1 MEIKIDRY
9 TKAILTLIAVGL
21 FLNAYSGAGSPVAA
35 VLDPAPAFAD
45 NVGMG
50 STLSGGTQPGQ
61 RFITASPDGKTVYF
75 WFREE
80 DKQWYDRDKIM
91 YLGSETVSE

>member
-1 MEIKIDRY
+1 MEFKVDRFTKI
-9 TKAILTLIAVGL
+9 ILTMIALGL
-21 FLNAYSGAGSPVAA
+21 FFNAFKGDVASLA
-35 VLDPAPAFAD
+35 TAFDPEPAYAD
-45 NVGMG
+45 VVGMG
-50 STLSGGTQPGQ
+50 SKLTSGTQSGQ

-91 YLGSETVSE
+91 YLGSETVKD

>member
-9 TKAILTLIAVGL
+9 TKIVLTLIALGL
-21 FLNAYSGAGSPVAA
+21 FANALKSEISTINTPFNPQ
-35 VLDPAPAFAD
+35 PAIAD

-50 STLSGGTQPGQ
+50 SVMKGSQPGQ
-61 RFITASPDGKTVYF
+61 RFITTSPDGKTVYY

-80 DKQWYDRDKIM
+80 DAQWYDRDKIIFI
-91 YLGSETVSE
+91 GSEQVKE